1 VSKLVHSKLKLLS
14 DSLDTR
20 VAAIN
25 TLMDLCKV
33 QRFTEAV
40 GLVRVYFPQDLN
52 ANESEPANT
61 AAYLCKSLVE
71 FADSRTVIDVAK
83 ELDAA
88 AAISDQFVY
97 LRKVLYYSNLKANEK
112 LSMQIIDELKQAGA
126 EIQASYFHSQVG
138 SVADELARR
147 RNIFL

>member
-1 VSKLVHSKLKLLS
+1 
-14 DSLDTR
+14 
-20 VAAIN
+20 
-25 TLMDLCKV
+25 MDLCKV

-40 GLVRVYFPQDLN
+40 DLVRVYFPQDLN
-52 ANESEPANT
+52 ANESESTNT

-97 LRKVLYYSNLKANEK
+97 LRKVLYYSNLKANET
-112 LSMQIIDELKQAGA
+112 LSVQIIDELKQAGA
-126 EIQASYFHSQVG
+126 EIQASYFYSQIG
-138 SVADELARR
+138 TVADELEKRR
-147 RNIFL
+147 TKDFVAV